1 MIDQEPQW
9 FYCLKHH
16 TVEGIVGCKAKDR
29 LGPYH
34 TEEEARHALD
44 KVRERNQAWA
54 KGDPE

>member
-16 TVEGIVGCKAKDR
+16 KVEGAVGCKAKDR

-34 TEEEARHALD
+34 TQEEAAHALD
-44 KVRERNQAWA
+44 KVRERNDEWT
-54 KGDPE
+54 KGDR